1 MRKWVAGVWVLAGA
15 LCLTSGG
22 VDAQPKRKRAKPATT
37 QQAAPPPAAPRAAP
51 PPAAAAPAKG
61 RRDIDLDDGGGG
73 APVNAGQM
81 TEEAATAKRLFDGE
95 RWSEAALG
103 LYRVYKGETG
113 DDPGNRQ
120 IAQYHLAIALYRLK
134 FYQASYGIFSEIA
147 DKPNHLKFSE
157 TLLWLSK
164 LATQLPEPA
173 DIIERVGKYT
183 GDAVGRFKNPQQ
195 IDLYWQLN
203 YLLGRYKYRNRQYE
217 EAIQL
222 FSRVDGK
229 SKYFVQA
236 QFFSGISFV
245 QLHRSVPA
253 VQAFQRVVTAV
264 DEGVEGVED
273 EARMR
278 DLAFLS
284 MARTYYSAS
293 IKLDENNTPS
303 IDGTKLSAAVKFW
316 NKVDVG
322 SEYWLDGLFEESWA
336 YFMAGD
342 FPHALGN
349 IHTIEAPY
357 FPKSFFPEAEI
368 LKAVIYFANCNY
380 DEATTVVARFRGK
393 YEPIRKDLEG
403 VLGRFKGE
411 NQEEPF
417 FKFLKE
423 VRAGNANLPG
433 TIKPIVENSLSD
445 RQLLRNIEYVRVLDE
460 EQGRFKKAPVS
471 FQNSPLGGEVQDGL
485 QLARD
490 LAVRNAG
497 NLARERYQ
505 RTLDELNEHLR
516 DGTKILIDITAAR
529 RNQLDATIT
538 TGQISKEESKVYGV
552 VQPDEEHVL
561 WPFDGEYW
569 RDELGFYRQVV
580 VSRCGR

>member
-1 MRKWVAGVWVLAGA
+1 
-15 LCLTSGG
+15 
-22 VDAQPKRKRAKPATT
+22 
-37 QQAAPPPAAPRAAP
+37 
-51 PPAAAAPAKG
+51 
-61 RRDIDLDDGGGG
+61 
-73 APVNAGQM
+73 
-81 TEEAATAKRLFDGE
+81 
-95 RWSEAALG
+95 
-103 LYRVYKGETG
+103 
-113 DDPGNRQ
+113 
-120 IAQYHLAIALYRLK
+120 
-134 FYQASYGIFSEIA
+134 
-147 DKPNHLKFSE
+147 
-157 TLLWLSK
+157 
-164 LATQLPEPA
+164 
-173 DIIERVGKYT
+173 
-183 GDAVGRFKNPQQ
+183 
-195 IDLYWQLN
+195 
-203 YLLGRYKYRNRQYE
+203 
-217 EAIQL
+217 
-222 FSRVDGK
+222 
-229 SKYFVQA
+229 
-236 QFFSGISFV
+236 
-245 QLHRSVPA
+245 
-253 VQAFQRVVTAV
+253 
-264 DEGVEGVED
+264 
-273 EARMR
+273 
-278 DLAFLS
+278 

-357 FPKSFFPEAEI
+357 FPKSFYPEAEI

-393 YEPIRKDLEG
+393 YEPIKKDLEG

-423 VRAGNANLPG
+423 VRAGTANLPG

-460 EQGRFKKAPVS
+460 EQARFKKAPGS
-471 FQNSPLGGEVQDGL
+471 FQSSPLGGEVQDGL

-505 RTLDELNEHLR
+505 RTLDELYEHLR
-516 DGTKILIDITAAR
+516 DGTKILIDITAAK
-529 RNQLDATIT
+529 RNQLDAAIT
-538 TGQISKEESKVYGV
+538 TGQMTKEESKVYGV